1 MKDIDERL
9 EEALETGD
17 FPPGLVDD
25 VSDAKPEDR
34 KHCARVLR
42 DESDTGVG
50 AVPVIDTLLSDP
62 ERSVRLTAVKA
73 VVDIASESPGAVKP
87 LAEKLDDL
95 LYDEFYFVR
104 GRSAEAVG
112 YIVHEYPDAE
122 GIPST
127 VGITLFDALSLD
139 ESEVRRKVAKAISM
153 VACSRPEDVLPNAKE
168 VFDHADDDDAVVR
181 YHLLTTLVAL
191 ALRSPSEM
199 EPHASDVEPFLED
212 ENPYVRGRAVEFLG
226 LVDPDVLG
234 DLESREY
241 EHRTDEAEEFES
253 LRVEWAFD
261 DDGNLVESLHAETD
275 EKVRGVEREASDAT
289 LCPNCGE
296 PVPDTPTCPRCG
308 APHGF

>member
-1 MKDIDERL
+1 MISL
-9 EEALETGD
+9 
-17 FPPGLVDD
+17 
-25 VSDAKPEDR
+25 
-34 KHCARVLR
+34 
-42 DESDTGVG
+42 
-50 AVPVIDTLLSDP
+50 PVIETLLSDP

-73 VVDIASESPGAVKP
+73 VVDIASESPGEVRP
-87 LAEKLDDL
+87 LAERLDDL

-112 YIVHEYPDAE
+112 YLVHEYPGAE
-122 GIPST
+122 GVPPT
-127 VGITLFDALSLD
+127 VAVTLFDALSLD
-139 ESEVRRKVAKAISM
+139 EPEVRRKVAKAISM
-153 VACSRPEDVLPNAKE
+153 VACSRPEDVLPNAEE
-168 VFDHADDDDAVVR
+168 VLDHADDSDPVVR

-226 LVDPDVLG
+226 LVGSGVPD
-234 DLESREY
+234 DLESRD
-241 EHRTDEAEEFES
+241 EHRTDEAKKFER
-253 LRVEWAFD
+253 LRVEWALDGDED
-261 DDGNLVESLHAETD
+261 DEDVVESLHAETD
-275 EKVRGVEREASDAT
+275 EKVRGVEREASDTT